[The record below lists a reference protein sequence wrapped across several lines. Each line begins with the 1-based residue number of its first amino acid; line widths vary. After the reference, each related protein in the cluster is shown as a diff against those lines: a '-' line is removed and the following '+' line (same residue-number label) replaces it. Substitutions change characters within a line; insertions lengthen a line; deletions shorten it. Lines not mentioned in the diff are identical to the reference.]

1 MRSAAWF
8 RDDRQG
14 GATMTATAELKP
26 KRSIRRFDVF
36 AEYRKQDQQAKEMPE
51 DEAMGY
57 GLWVAKVVASRHVG
71 DGKSRSE
78 HGSDSD
84 DHRRQLVDGKWRT
97 LGDEPQTDELFDKEI
112 VDRMGRAFYRRV
124 FAPAIRRARKDGKS
138 YEEIR
143 DTLRKG
149 WKPA

>member
-1 MRSAAWF
+1 
-8 RDDRQG
+8 
-14 GATMTATAELKP
+14 MTTTAELKP

-36 AEYRKQDQQAKEMPE
+36 AEYRKQDQEAKEMPE

-57 GLWVAKVVASRHVG
+57 GLWVAKVVASRHFG

-78 HGSDSD
+78 RNGGDGD
-84 DHRRQLVDGKWRT
+84 DHRRQLVDGKWHT

-112 VDRMGRAFYRRV
+112 VDRMGRTFYRRV

>member
-1 MRSAAWF
+1 
-8 RDDRQG
+8 
-14 GATMTATAELKP
+14 MTATAEMRP
-26 KRSIRRFDVF
+26 KHSIRRFDIF

-57 GLWVAKVVASRHVG
+57 SLWVAKVVASRHHGDRKPGSG
-71 DGKSRSE
+71 DGN
-78 HGSDSD
+78 GAD
-84 DHRRQLVDGKWRT
+84 RRKQLVDGKWRT
-97 LGDEPQTDELFDKEI
+97 LGDEPQTDELFGKEI
-112 VDRMGRAFYRRV
+112 VERMGRTFYRRV

>member
-1 MRSAAWF
+1 
-8 RDDRQG
+8 
-14 GATMTATAELKP
+14 MTATAEMKP
-26 KRSIRRFDVF
+26 KRSIRRFDIF

-57 GLWVAKVVASRHVG
+57 GLWVAKVVASRHFG
-71 DGKSRSE
+71 DGTSRSQD
-78 HGSDSD
+78 GNGDGD
-84 DHRRQLVDGKWRT
+84 DRRRQLVDGKWRT

-112 VDRMGRAFYRRV
+112 VDRMGRTFYRRV
-124 FAPAIRRARKDGKS
+124 FAPAIRRARKDGKA